1 MSGGLNY
8 LASLEMI
15 KFPTA
20 ASAIIK
26 SHTEDARSYRKPLK
40 DMPSG
45 DGGLGTALVGEKIS
59 IAHLN
64 VTVTN
69 LLGEGKSFMATG

>member
-1 MSGGLNY
+1 
-8 LASLEMI
+8 
-15 KFPTA
+15 
-20 ASAIIK
+20 
-26 SHTEDARSYRKPLK
+26 
-40 DMPSG
+40 MPSG